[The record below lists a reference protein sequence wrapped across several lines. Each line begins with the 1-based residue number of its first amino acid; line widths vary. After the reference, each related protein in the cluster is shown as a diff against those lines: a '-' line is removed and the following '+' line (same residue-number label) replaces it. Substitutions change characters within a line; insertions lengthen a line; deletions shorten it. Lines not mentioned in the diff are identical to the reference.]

1 MRILYCFLFRHHY
14 YILTLNKRDVGNT
27 VDFFESLPGKPK
39 EKTALLKAAY
49 SYLMTHPGKKMVISE
64 PQMNEEVQ
72 DCLRELLNVYR
83 NNPALCELDCEPEG
97 FEWIQLMEA
106 QKKCLVFCRKTQ
118 KKEETLVVVCNFSRK
133 EYSKY
138 QIGVPFAGKYKEIF
152 NSDSKLLGGNGFVN
166 LRVKTSKE
174 EECNEREHSITIK
187 LAPLSVAIFSV
198 R

>member
-1 MRILYCFLFRHHY
+1 M
-14 YILTLNKRDVGNT
+14 
-27 VDFFESLPGKPK
+27 
-39 EKTALLKAAY
+39 
-49 SYLMTHPGKKMVISE
+49 YLAHPAMY
-64 PQMNEEVQ
+64 QMDDEYN
-72 DCLRELLNVYR
+72 
-83 NNPALCELDCEPEG
+83 G

-166 LRVKTSKE
+166 PRVKTSKE